1 MSPPEEAIGVKALQ
15 VPSGVGVS
23 PVRTL
28 IAIPVPEGIAE
39 FQLSA
44 PQSAIWPAPAS
55 KTLES
60 KVPEPG

>member
-1 MSPPEEAIGVKALQ
+1 MSPPLLAIGVKALQ

-28 IAIPVPEGIAE
+28 IAIPVPAGVAE

-44 PQSAIWPAPAS
+44 PQSAVWPTPAS
-55 KTLES
+55 KTRES